1 MELSDLE
8 PILDENQV
16 GVLTTFR
23 RDGRPQMSPVTT
35 RTYQGQLALTT
46 QRRSAKARNLVRDPR
61 CAILLSKPNFRGY
74 AVVDGDA
81 EVRGSH
87 NTDSEELRL
96 LLREVYRAA
105 AGKEHPDW
113 DEYDQAMVE
122 QDRVVILIEPSRIYG
137 TSTS

>member
-8 PILDENQV
+8 PLFDENRV

-23 RDGRPQMSPVTT
+23 RDGRPQMSLVTT
-35 RTYQGQLALTT
+35 RTYEGRLALTT
-46 QRRSAKARNLVRDPR
+46 QRGSAKARNLVRDPR
-61 CAILLSKPNFRGY
+61 CAILLSRTNFRGY

-87 NTDSEELRL
+87 NTEREELRL

-113 DEYDQAMVE
+113 DEYDQAMLD
-122 QDRVVILIEPSRIYG
+122 QDRVVILIEPGRIYG
-137 TSTS
+137 TNTS